1 MKSKMQE
8 YLQIR
13 RELFAMEGAK
23 EHGNNLFIEHV
34 VNDRHRTTTTLGAM
48 KIMALDEIVEIGLID
63 VLCNELEAIIQTSVD
78 GKAVMKARNTLMM
91 ASRYTTPK
99 P

>member
-8 YLQIR
+8 YLEIR
-13 RELFAMEGAK
+13 RQVFVMDGAR

-34 VNDRHRTTTTLGAM
+34 VNDRHKTTTTLGAM
-48 KIMALDEIVEIGLID
+48 KIMALDEIVEANVID
-63 VLCNELEAIIQTSVD
+63 ELRAAVEQLLRDPTSGD
-78 GKAVMKARNTLMM
+78 AFRQGMKAMERTE
-91 ASRYTTPK
+91 RYATHK